1 MGWMRYGQGVTL
13 VISLTWYLFSV
24 TSYPPV
30 RVSWGGL
37 GQERAGH
44 PYGSGRAVFG
54 GPGQVKQE
62 ARAGTHTEHRSLVAS
77 DMAPSCCQPVR
88 PDIQSCF

>member
-13 VISLTWYLFSV
+13 FISLTWYLFSV
-24 TSYPPV
+24 RSYPPV

-54 GPGQVKQE
+54 GPGQDKQ
-62 ARAGTHTEHRSLVAS
+62 ATGGQSWHTYRAPQPGSL
-77 DMAPSCCQPVR
+77 
-88 PDIQSCF
+88 